1 MIHQRFSEISVKFP
15 RARFVCGS
23 GPCEMSRISHTIHGT
38 GIFTYIWLI
47 FMVNVGKYTI
57 RGSYGGMSIDSNLHH
72 CCPFLL
78 TTRWTSDSSSTIIQ
92 PTFKLKKL
100 SLVIPK
106 KKNAKTTPPF
116 PPWKFHHV
124 FDSQML
130 GTREEGTK
138 QNTTYLAMCYAPW
151 H

>member
-57 RGSYGGMSIDSNLHH
+57 RGSYGYVYRLKPPSLLPLSLNNTLNFRFFFHH
-72 CCPFLL
+72 
-78 TTRWTSDSSSTIIQ
+78 Q

-100 SLVIPK
+100 SLSYRK
-106 KKNAKTTPPF
+106 KRTQRHPPF
-116 PPWKFHHV
+116 SAMKIPSCVRFSDVGNPGGRDKTKHNLLSHV
-124 FDSQML
+124 LRSL
-130 GTREEGTK
+130 TLT
-138 QNTTYLAMCYAPW
+138 
-151 H
+151 